1 MSAESA
7 KFASP
12 MTNRSLA
19 APAWGATRNVAQLV
33 SYARKATGPRV
44 ASAVIMG
51 GLSAAVVPW
60 WQSLLWI
67 AFMAGWEVAIRPS
80 LEDRVA
86 VPLAA
91 RSQHEGFW
99 ALATIHLFG
108 ATAYSIYPAV
118 LWSTDTSIG
127 MVLATAWIC
136 GSANHLFVYFSA
148 NRLVL
153 AACITPLAALSLA
166 APFLAEGFN
175 LTAAVSVIALAA
187 LIFAAGMFGF
197 DRHVLLSNLAEQA
210 AARAAAEDADK
221 AKSQFLATM
230 SHELRTPLNSVIG
243 YAELIGEETD
253 DPAIADDAGKIKTS
267 ARQLLG
273 VIDVILDVS
282 KLEAG
287 AIALERERVGLSGL
301 MAHVRQAGEPLA
313 ARNGNVLIVQ
323 AAEGEAELDHLRVHQ
338 CLMHLVDN
346 AAKFTIDGEIRVSAR
361 RASDRVVEFSVAD
374 TGIGIAPEQ
383 QIRIFEPFVQVE
395 GDHDRRYEG
404 AGLGLTLVRRL
415 ARLMGGD
422 VTCRSAIG
430 EGSVFT
436 LSVPE
441 RSQA

>member
-1 MSAESA
+1 MA
-7 KFASP
+7 K
-12 MTNRSLA
+12 
-19 APAWGATRNVAQLV
+19 
-33 SYARKATGPRV
+33 
-44 ASAVIMG
+44 
-51 GLSAAVVPW
+51 
-60 WQSLLWI
+60 
-67 AFMAGWEVAIRPS
+67 
-80 LEDRVA
+80 
-86 VPLAA
+86 
-91 RSQHEGFW
+91 
-99 ALATIHLFG
+99 
-108 ATAYSIYPAV
+108 
-118 LWSTDTSIG
+118 
-127 MVLATAWIC
+127 
-136 GSANHLFVYFSA
+136 
-148 NRLVL
+148 
-153 AACITPLAALSLA
+153 
-166 APFLAEGFN
+166 
-175 LTAAVSVIALAA
+175 
-187 LIFAAGMFGF
+187 
-197 DRHVLLSNLAEQA
+197 RH
-210 AARAAAEDADK
+210 
-221 AKSQFLATM
+221 T
-230 SHELRTPLNSVIG
+230 
-243 YAELIGEETD
+243 
-253 DPAIADDAGKIKTS
+253 PAIADDAGKIKTS

-313 ARNGNVLIVQ
+313 ARNGNVLIVE

-383 QIRIFEPFVQVE
+383 QVRIFEPFVQVE

-441 RSQA
+441 RSQS